1 MRIWPT
7 GIGETTGDA
16 LVLSTYLA
24 TKTSVEVIFVDS
36 LTGNDAFSGLD
47 RLAPKATLAAGIA
60 AGAGASII
68 VLLSTHDE
76 TLTATQSLSQAG
88 AVIVGAGSQTGKPT
102 AKLRMNSGA
111 NLSVFSITG
120 IGVEVRNIMFPANV
134 QASTAPKIT
143 IGETHARI
151 IGCYFEQGANDNGSA
166 VDVVAGG
173 SYAEFRNN
181 TFISTATLATNLPQ
195 FGVRVL
201 SSVSGPWGDGNVF
214 DGGAVGF
221 LNNRGWSDTGGPAGL
236 YMERL
241 SLLRGA
247 DFQTG
252 ATGWIQTMTAT
263 GGARVGE

>member
-7 GIGETTGDA
+7 GIGETLGDG

-47 RLAPKATLAAGIA
+47 RLAPKATLAAAVAA
-60 AGAGASII
+60 AGTGAIV
-68 VLLSTHDE
+68 VLLATHDE
-76 TLTATQSLSQAG
+76 TLTATQGLSAAG
-88 AVIVGAGSQTGKPT
+88 MTVVGAGSQAGKPT
-102 AKLRMNSGA
+102 AKLRMNTGA
-111 NLSVFSITG
+111 NLSIFSITG
-120 IGVEVRNIMFPANV
+120 IGVEVRNILFPENV
-134 QASTAPKIT
+134 QASTAPKIS
-143 IGETHARI
+143 IGETYARI
-151 IGCYFEQGANDNGSA
+151 MGCYFEQGANDNGSG

-173 SYAEFRNN
+173 SFAEFRNN
-181 TFISTATLATNLPQ
+181 TFLSTATVATNLPQ

-201 SSVSGPWGDGNVF
+201 AAVNGPWGDGNVF
-214 DGGAVGF
+214 DGGVVGF
-221 LNNRGWSDTGGPAGL
+221 ASNRGWSDTGGPSGL

-241 SLLRGA
+241 SQLRGA